1 MPDSPRSS
9 HAVVADVIDN
19 GEVSSQQYLVIALC
33 LLLNML
39 DGFDITAMAVVASS
53 VSADL
58 LITADKVG
66 WIFSIALF
74 GMMLGAMF
82 LAPLSDIIG
91 RRKIIIVSV
100 LIIGLSVLATAMAT
114 SLSQFIVLRFL
125 SGLAGGALLASQT
138 ALTAEYSSEKYRALS
153 VSIVVAGYPLGAM
166 MTSVVAGHIMPDFGW
181 RGVFWFG
188 GAVTLAMV
196 VVALALIPESLK
208 YLLDRRPANALARA
222 NRILTRLKK
231 QQLDELPEVARD
243 HAETGPGLIEGMF
256 KLVHDPYKRST
267 YVLWITFFLSFSTL
281 YFLMSWVPKL
291 MEHAGFTA
299 AVGRQAFFML
309 NLGGVTGIFLL
320 GLLSTRVSL
329 SRLVSS
335 FMMTSAILM
344 VVFAALPGEQTA
356 LIVVITL
363 IGALMQG
370 GFTGLFAIAAKIYPT
385 EIRSTGIGWGIGL
398 GRIGA
403 VAGPAIAGYLI
414 AAGLSTSAN
423 FTIFAVPLALSAVFA
438 WYLRIR

>member
-1 MPDSPRSS
+1 
-9 HAVVADVIDN
+9 
-19 GEVSSQQYLVIALC
+19 
-33 LLLNML
+33 
-39 DGFDITAMAVVASS
+39 
-53 VSADL
+53 
-58 LITADKVG
+58 
-66 WIFSIALF
+66 
-74 GMMLGAMF
+74 
-82 LAPLSDIIG
+82 
-91 RRKIIIVSV
+91 
-100 LIIGLSVLATAMAT
+100 
-114 SLSQFIVLRFL
+114 
-125 SGLAGGALLASQT
+125 
-138 ALTAEYSSEKYRALS
+138 
-153 VSIVVAGYPLGAM
+153 
-166 MTSVVAGHIMPDFGW
+166 
-181 RGVFWFG
+181 
-188 GAVTLAMV
+188 
-196 VVALALIPESLK
+196 LK
-208 YLLDRRPANALARA
+208 E
-222 NRILTRLKK
+222 

-243 HAETGPGLIEGMF
+243 HPETGPGLIEGMF
-256 KLVHDPYKRST
+256 KLVHDPFKRST

-356 LIVVITL
+356 LMVVITL

-414 AAGLSTSAN
+414 AAN
-423 FTIFAVPLALSAVFA
+423 FTIFAVPLAFSAVFA
-438 WYLRIR
+438 YYLRIR